1 MNLQITP
8 KPIRILHKLY
18 DHAVSVA
25 DPMLTVPS
33 YLPEKPRGKVI
44 VVGAGKASARM
55 AEAVETVWGA
65 CEGVIITR
73 YGYGRPTIGIE
84 IIEASHPVP
93 DENGVIATKKIL
105 DLMNDLNENDFVL
118 CLISGGASAL
128 LCVPSDIITLAEKQS
143 INNSLLTS
151 GAPIEKINL
160 VRKHLSKVKGG
171 KLAAAAYP
179 AQMLSLILSDVPGD
193 DIQFIGSGPTVGD
206 ESTPAEALKIL
217 SDYNIYFPSDKI
229 ENFNTQTSVILPTDI
244 RLSRTTNI
252 IFAAPSQSL
261 KAASEMASGKYG
273 FEVINLGDNLQGE
286 AKEIAISQAKQ
297 AIQIQDNLSKTQPP
311 VLLLSGGELTVTA
324 SGNGVGGPNAEFCLA
339 LAIELKQRQGIFGF
353 AADTDGV
360 DGTAEIAGA
369 FITPNTLKDAENSR
383 ISPLELLKENDS
395 HNFFKK
401 IGSQVVTGPTLTNVN
416 DFRAI
421 LIYPC

>member
-25 DPMLTVPS
+25 DPMLKVPS

-65 CEGVIITR
+65 CEGIIITR
-73 YGYGRPTIGIE
+73 YGYGRPTKGIQ

-128 LCVPSDIITLAEKQS
+128 LCAPSDIITLAEKQS

-160 VRKHLSKVKGG
+160 VRKYLSKVKGG

-179 AQMLSLILSDVPGD
+179 AKMLSLILSDVPGD

-261 KAASEMASGKYG
+261 EAASEMASGEFG

-383 ISPLELLKENDS
+383 VSPLELLKENDS

>member
-73 YGYGRPTIGIE
+73 YGYGRPTKGIE

-118 CLISGGASAL
+118 CLVSGGASAL
-128 LCVPSDIITLAEKQS
+128 LCAPSDIITLAEKQS

-179 AQMLSLILSDVPGD
+179 AKMLSLILSDVPGD
-193 DIQFIGSGPTVGD
+193 DIRFIGSGPTVGD
-206 ESTPAEALKIL
+206 DSTPAETLKIL

-297 AIQIQDNLSKTQPP
+297 AIQIQDNLSKAQPP

-324 SGNGVGGPNAEFCLA
+324 SGNGVGGPNAEFCRA

>member
-33 YLPEKPRGKVI
+33 YLPEKPRGRII

-55 AEAVETVWGA
+55 AEAVETVWGS
-65 CEGVIITR
+65 CEGIIITR
-73 YGYGRPTIGIE
+73 YGYGRPTKGIQ

-128 LCVPSDIITLAEKQS
+128 LCAPSDIITLAEKQS

-179 AQMLSLILSDVPGD
+179 AKMLSLILSDVPGD

-206 ESTPAEALKIL
+206 ESTPAKALKIL

-261 KAASEMASGKYG
+261 VAASEMASGEYG

-369 FITPNTLKDAENSR
+369 FITPNTLKDAENFK

-401 IGSQVVTGPTLTNVN
+401 IGGQVVTGPTLTNVN

>member
-55 AEAVETVWGA
+55 AEAVETVWGD

-73 YGYGRPTIGIE
+73 YGYGRPTKGIE

-118 CLISGGASAL
+118 CLVSGGASAL
-128 LCVPSDIITLAEKQS
+128 LCAPSDIITLAEKQS

-217 SDYNIYFPSDKI
+217 SDYNICFPSDKI
-229 ENFNTQTSVILPTDI
+229 ENFNNQTSVILPTDI

-369 FITPNTLKDAENSR
+369 FITPNTLKDAENSG

>member
-55 AEAVETVWGA
+55 AEAVETVWGS
-65 CEGVIITR
+65 CEGIIITR
-73 YGYGRPTIGIE
+73 YGYGRPTKGIQ

-118 CLISGGASAL
+118 CLVSGGASAL
-128 LCVPSDIITLAEKQS
+128 LCAPSDIITLAEKQS

-206 ESTPAEALKIL
+206 VSTPGEALKIL

-353 AADTDGV
+353 SADTDGV

-369 FITPNTLKDAENSR
+369 FITPKTLKDAENSR
-383 ISPLELLKENDS
+383 ISPSELLKENDS